1 MNARARRAPGPLPSA
16 YAGWAA
22 ALVLALIGLSIL
34 LGNLPLLAVS
44 VPVFFGLLLSI
55 AMQPASGI
63 EVSRRIVRTSVSIG
77 EKVEVAWQL
86 SIRGGFGPVVV
97 FDRLPADLGLAEGSN
112 VRVYW
117 KWLKPAAYENRYVIL
132 CSKRGAYELPP
143 TTWEVRHPFDLHPGI
158 EDSSRGAVTLNVF
171 PRLLAVRRVRT
182 YGGIASS
189 VEPSGARAIAGVVT
203 TDFKEIREYTPGDP
217 IKSINWKATARISA
231 ASRARPLVNEYQ
243 REGRRAVW
251 LFVDCSTYM
260 TVGSN
265 LVNPLEA
272 AIEAANALG
281 HYFLTHG
288 YYVGAHFSGA
298 ADEFLY
304 PDVGRRHYNALSRRL
319 TALRPAGD
327 FYDLL
332 RATHLTRQH
341 LLALTP
347 VCILVTRLDV
357 QTGVDAGG
365 PELHPRIMAGIDTLG
380 NMSPS
385 RIRRMPVW
393 VVGINGYH
401 YVADQVPGAGFGAS
415 IRHLE
420 TRPVVRELRRRS
432 VSVLEWES
440 GREPFAAALLRF
452 TRGVKA
458 R

>member
-1 MNARARRAPGPLPSA
+1 MSRREQRTGPQLSA

-22 ALVLALIGLSIL
+22 ALVLALIGLAVL

-44 VPVFFGLLLSI
+44 VPVLFGMLLGI
-55 AMQPASGI
+55 ALKPASAI
-63 EVSRRIVRTSVSIG
+63 ETSRTIVRTSVSIG
-77 EKVEVAWQL
+77 EKVEVTWRVA
-86 SIRGGFGPVVV
+86 IGTGFGPVTV
-97 FDRLPADLGLAEGSN
+97 FDRLPADLSLADGSN
-112 VRVYW
+112 VRLFW
-117 KWLKPAAYENRYVIL
+117 KWLRPAVHENRYSIL

-143 TTWEVRHPFDLHPGI
+143 TRWEVRHPFDLHPAHEG
-158 EDSSRGAVTLNVF
+158 DTKRPVTLNVF
-171 PRLLAVRRVRT
+171 PKLLAVRRVRAH
-182 YGGIASS
+182 GGIASS
-189 VEPSGARAIAGVVT
+189 VEPAGARAITGVVT
-203 TDFKEIREYTPGDP
+203 TDFKEIREYAPGDP
-217 IKSINWKATARISA
+217 IRSINWKATARISA
-231 ASRARPLVNEYQ
+231 ASRARPLVNEFQ

-260 TVGSN
+260 MVGSN

-298 ADEFLY
+298 SDGFLY

-319 TALRPAGD
+319 TALKPAGD
-327 FYDLL
+327 YYDLL
-332 RATHLTRQH
+332 RAAHLTRQH

-357 QTGVDAGG
+357 QSGVDSTG
-365 PELHPRIMAGIDTLG
+365 PELHPRVLAGIDTLG
-380 NMSPS
+380 HMSPS

-393 VVGINGYH
+393 VVGINGYN
-401 YVADQVPGAGFGAS
+401 YVTQRAPGVEFGAS

-420 TRPVVRELRRRS
+420 TRPVVRDLRRRS
-432 VSVLEWES
+432 VSVLEWEP

-452 TRGVKA
+452 TRGVKTA
-458 R
+458 